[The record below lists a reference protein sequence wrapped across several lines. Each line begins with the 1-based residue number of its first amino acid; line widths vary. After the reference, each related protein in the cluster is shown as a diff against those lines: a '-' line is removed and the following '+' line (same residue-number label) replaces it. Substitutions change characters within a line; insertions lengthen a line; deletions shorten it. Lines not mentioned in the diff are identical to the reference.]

1 MDEVTDRSS
10 LGDLLAG
17 LQSRLEERLRKEPGG
32 LTTAGEILG
41 ALGDRSHWLMMLL
54 LALPNLV
61 PVPLVPGSTTLTG
74 VPLALIAL
82 AAALGRRST
91 WLPDRWLHKSLPL
104 ATCIQWVST
113 ARRHFGRIES
123 YVHPRW
129 PILSSDP
136 SRRLCGTMIVV
147 LAVVLSLPI
156 PLGNLMPALS
166 IALLCIGTL
175 ERDGLFV
182 LAGFVMALVSLSV
195 VALLGE
201 LATLGLALAV

>member
-17 LQSRLEERLRKEPGG
+17 LQSRLEERLGKEPDG

-91 WLPDRWLHKSLPL
+91 WLPDRWLLKPVPL

-123 YVHPRW
+123 CVHPRW

-166 IALLCIGTL
+166 IALLCVGTL
-175 ERDGLFV
+175 ERDGVFV